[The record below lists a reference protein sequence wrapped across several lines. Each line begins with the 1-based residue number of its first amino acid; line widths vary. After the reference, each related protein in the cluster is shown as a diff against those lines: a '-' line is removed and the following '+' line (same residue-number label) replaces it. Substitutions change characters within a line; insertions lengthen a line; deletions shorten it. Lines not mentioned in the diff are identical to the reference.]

1 MSLITLFLIILL
13 IILMLRFSFTLL
25 KWVIKIGLFL
35 FVLYLGYEL
44 FLWLVQWLQ
53 L

>member
-1 MSLITLFLIILL
+1 MSWITLFLIILL
-13 IILMLRFSFTLL
+13 IILIIRFSFTLL

-35 FVLYLGYEL
+35 LVLYLGYQL
-44 FLWLVQWLQ
+44 FLWLIQFLQ